1 MSEENTFRTKE
12 ERQQLR
18 IKLIEEIRKDNNIQ
32 WMNILRIAMAEDPR
46 TTAKILRSITN
57 NDRRINSIT
66 KEMCD
71 EELS

>member
-32 WMNILRIAMAEDPR
+32 WMNILRIAMAKDPR